1 MIPVDAVEA
10 SKASCARAQLVSYI
24 LFWTIRH
31 ADLEQGLNDAMY
43 NLMGRLQSL
52 VMARE
57 GADQLIVHKLITF
70 CHEHAGSVCYV
81 LPFLALYE
89 SIVLK
94 REVLELPQVKAQRL
108 FRACPSAPTARRFDS
123 GNLPI

>member
-1 MIPVDAVEA
+1 MIPVDAVDA
-10 SKASCARAQLVSYI
+10 GKASCARAQLVSYI
-24 LFWTIRH
+24 LFWTIKH

-43 NLMGRLQSL
+43 NLMGQLQGL
-52 VMARE
+52 VMART

-70 CHEHAGSVCYV
+70 CHGHAGSVCYV

-94 REVLELPQVKAQRL
+94 REILELSL
-108 FRACPSAPTARRFDS
+108 
-123 GNLPI
+123 IHI